1 MGRGTKHQ
9 IILRI
14 KEDFRRLDSKLP
26 FSFSGQGPGG
36 RGWDLKID
44 TALFETWIFTCRT
57 TALWNRVFPL
67 CPRSR
72 HVPSNLIFK
81 SETCL
86 CSSLT
91 TADSYPCGPQP
102 WSVADEKCSVE
113 PSPDAKGPRGNQP
126 ASLPAS
132 PAPALPLGPW
142 GAGQ

>member
-14 KEDFRRLDSKLP
+14 KEDFRRLDSKLS

-81 SETCL
+81 SETL
-86 CSSLT
+86 SVLQ
-91 TADSYPCGPQP
+91 SYHGRLVPLWAPTLVCG
-102 WSVADEKCSVE
+102 
-113 PSPDAKGPRGNQP
+113 
-126 ASLPAS
+126 
-132 PAPALPLGPW
+132 
-142 GAGQ
+142 

>member
-26 FSFSGQGPGG
+26 FSFSGQGPAG

-44 TALFETWIFTCRT
+44 AALFETWIFTCRT
-57 TALWNRVFPL
+57 MALWNRVFPL

-81 SETCL
+81 SETL
-86 CSSLT
+86 SVLQ
-91 TADSYPCGPQP
+91 SYHGRLVPLWAPTLVCG
-102 WSVADEKCSVE
+102 
-113 PSPDAKGPRGNQP
+113 
-126 ASLPAS
+126 
-132 PAPALPLGPW
+132 
-142 GAGQ
+142 